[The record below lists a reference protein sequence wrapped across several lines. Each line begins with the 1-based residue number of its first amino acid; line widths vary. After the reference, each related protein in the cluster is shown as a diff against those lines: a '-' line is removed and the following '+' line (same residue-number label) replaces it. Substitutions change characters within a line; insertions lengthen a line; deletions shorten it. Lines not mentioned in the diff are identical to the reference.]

1 MKKINRS
8 LTLGVLSLSIVFS
21 SVVSCSVSDIE
32 SFISELSKPT
42 LNFKGISIDSLDTE
56 GISFKCDYS
65 ITNPYSIDVSVAQV
79 AADITCDGNAFT
91 SITANEGVSLAAK
104 SEKENS
110 FDFKVPYDSL
120 INFAKS
126 YTSGATSLPFNVSGS
141 VGLDLSKVTSLT
153 DKTLS
158 LPFSKSIDAPV
169 IKPSFS
175 FSDPKVVLPTR
186 SEILDSLVNDGGMN
200 PISAAATAVAL
211 LAGQSVDSSVF
222 DKVNLNIKLNF
233 DMSVS
238 NSGSSAWSYLVK
250 NCSINTGEE
259 GENALISLDTSDSQ
273 AITSS
278 SGTVPLTATLN
289 TLKFGKF
296 IAKIINKS
304 GTNPSFS
311 IESGISFPE
320 IESLGGFEFPLSF
333 SKEIKLSEF
342 GLAND

>member
-1 MKKINRS
+1 
-8 LTLGVLSLSIVFS
+8 
-21 SVVSCSVSDIE
+21 
-32 SFISELSKPT
+32 
-42 LNFKGISIDSLDTE
+42 
-56 GISFKCDYS
+56 
-65 ITNPYSIDVSVAQV
+65 
-79 AADITCDGNAFT
+79 
-91 SITANEGVSLAAK
+91 
-104 SEKENS
+104 
-110 FDFKVPYDSL
+110 
-120 INFAKS
+120 
-126 YTSGATSLPFNVSGS
+126 
-141 VGLDLSKVTSLT
+141 
-153 DKTLS
+153 
-158 LPFSKSIDAPV
+158 
-169 IKPSFS
+169 
-175 FSDPKVVLPTR
+175 
-186 SEILDSLVNDGGMN
+186 
-200 PISAAATAVAL
+200 
-211 LAGQSVDSSVF
+211 VD
-222 DKVNLNIKLNF
+222 LNIKLNF

-278 SGTVPLTATLN
+278 SGTVPLNATLN

-333 SKEIKLSEF
+333 SKEIPLSEF

>member
-79 AADITCDGNAFT
+79 SADITCDGNAFT

-120 INFAKS
+120 IDFAKS
-126 YTSGATSLPFNVSGS
+126 YTSGAASLPFNVSGS

-169 IKPSFS
+169 IKPTFTLSS
-175 FSDPKVVLPTR
+175 PKLVLPTTLELLAAFKN
-186 SEILDSLVNDGGMN
+186 SGM
-200 PISAAATAVAL
+200 SATTAAKTVANIV
-211 LAGQSVDSSVF
+211 AGQSVDSSVF
-222 DKVNLNIKLNF
+222 DNVDLNIKLNF

-320 IESLGGFEFPLSF
+320 IESLGDFEFPLSF
-333 SKEIKLSEF
+333 SKEIPLSEF

>member
-1 MKKINRS
+1 MKKINLFLFR
-8 LTLGVLSLSIVFS
+8 VLSIVA
-21 SVVSCSVSDIE
+21 VVAFVFSCSASDIE
-32 SFISELSKPT
+32 NFISELSKPS
-42 LNFKGISIDSLDTE
+42 LNFKGISINSLDSE
-56 GISFKCDYS
+56 GVSFKCDYS
-65 ITNPYSIDVSVAQV
+65 ITNPYNIDISVAQV
-79 AADITCDGNAFT
+79 SADITCDGNDFT
-91 SITANEGVSLAAK
+91 SITANEGVALAAK
-104 SEKENS
+104 SEKENT

-126 YTSGATSLPFNVSGS
+126 YTSGAKSLPFNVAGS

-175 FSDPKVVLPTR
+175 FSSPKIKLPTF
-186 SEILDSLVNDGGMN
+186 SEIVKSFTDSGMN
-200 PISAAATAVAL
+200 LISAYTTAAAL
-211 LAGQSVDSSVF
+211 IAGESVDSNIF
-222 DKVNLNIKLNF
+222 DNVDLNIKLNF
-233 DMSVS
+233 NMSVS

-250 NCSINTGEE
+250 TCSINTGDN
-259 GENALISLDTSDSQ
+259 GENSLISLDTSNSQ

-296 IAKIINKS
+296 IAKLISKS

-320 IESLGGFEFPLSF
+320 IGGLSGLSIPLAF
-333 SKEIKLSEF
+333 SKEIPLDQF
-342 GLAND
+342 GLTSE

>member
-42 LNFKGISIDSLDTE
+42 LNFKGISIDSLDTD

-158 LPFSKSIDAPV
+158 LPFNKSVDAPV
-169 IKPSFS
+169 VKPTFS
-175 FSDPKVVLPTR
+175 FSDPKVVLPSTAELL
-186 SEILDSLVNDGGMN
+186 SAISKVN
-200 PISAAATAVAL
+200 PIGAVKAVA
-211 LAGQSVDSSVF
+211 AITTGGNVEADIFDNVD
-222 DKVNLNIKLNF
+222 LNIKLNF

-259 GENALISLDTSDSQ
+259 GENAMISLDTSDSQ

-311 IESGISFPE
+311 IDSGISFPE
-320 IESLGGFEFPLSF
+320 IESLAGFEFPLSF
-333 SKEIKLSEF
+333 SKEIPLSEF